1 MTPLHALPRRAWVAL
16 RHLAAAPPPLLAWL
30 KPAEPREALFLIGL
44 GMLFAGG
51 RQVYPPAG
59 WLLAGAVL
67 VAAVFPRRGGA

>member
-1 MTPLHALPRRAWVAL
+1 VTSLRTLPRRAWGAL
-16 RHLAAAPPPLLAWL
+16 RRYAAAPVRALAWL

-44 GMLFAGG
+44 AMLFAGG

-67 VAAVFPRRGGA
+67 VWAVFPRRGGA